1 MQIALPTHFQA
12 RLVLYGLDE
21 AALARLSRLWPIV
34 EPAIAQAVD
43 DFIAA
48 EKQMPTVAAVFQRHD
63 GLIRE
68 LTLGHMRLLLSGS
81 LDQRYIESCQY
92 VSERQ
97 IAIGLTPRTQIIGTN
112 MILRGAIRA
121 LGRKFRFS
129 PRKIVEA
136 SQLVSQALAFD
147 TATTLTI
154 YQDAALQASQTR
166 AQQLDRAIADF
177 HATIDETIGAVKSVA
192 EALSQGSA
200 DMRRIAEETAQR
212 MASTAEA
219 SRATTSVVEQ
229 TAAATQQL
237 TQSIDEIGVQSAGSL
252 RLASSAAEGAE
263 LSLGNLAA
271 LSQAVEQIQS
281 VAGMISDIA
290 GQTNLLA
297 LNATIEAARAGDA
310 GRGFAVV
317 AGEVKA
323 LANQTEKATESI
335 SRQIGAVHQAAQDL
349 AAQLRSVT
357 GAVKEIAAMAARVAS
372 AVNEQTAA
380 TRDIANSVQ
389 AAAKYT
395 IRASEDVRAV
405 EGAATRSF
413 GMVEEVV
420 GLSERLSSRAADLE
434 QRVAAFFASVRSA
447 SGEGDTGKI
456 SGRTQAARQG

>member
-1 MQIALPTHFQA
+1 MPVALPTHFQA

-21 AALARLSRLWPIV
+21 AALGRLAKLWPIL
-34 EPAIAQAVD
+34 EPGIAQAVEE
-43 DFIAA
+43 FIAA
-48 EKQMPTVAAVFQRHD
+48 EKQMPTVAAIFQRHES
-63 GLIRE
+63 LIRE
-68 LTLGHMRLLLSGS
+68 LTLGHLRLLLSGS
-81 LDQRYIESCQY
+81 LDQRYIESCQR

-97 IAIGLTPRTQIIGTN
+97 FAIGLTPRTQIIGTN
-112 MILRGAIRA
+112 LILRGAIRA

-129 PRKIVEA
+129 PRRIVAA

-154 YQDAALQASQTR
+154 YQDAALQASQAR
-166 AQQLDRAIADF
+166 AQQIDRAIADF
-177 HATIDETIGAVKSVA
+177 HATIEETIGAVKSVA
-192 EALSQGSA
+192 EALSRGSA
-200 DMRRIAEETAQR
+200 DMRRIAEETAHR

-252 RLASSAAEGAE
+252 RLASGAAEGAE
-263 LSLGNLAA
+263 VALRNLAA

-310 GRGFAVV
+310 GKGFAVV

-335 SRQIGAVHQAAQDL
+335 SRQIAAVHQATQDL
-349 AAQLRSVT
+349 SAQLGSVT

-395 IRASEDVRAV
+395 VRASEDVRAV
-405 EGAATRSF
+405 EGSATRSF
-413 GMVEEVV
+413 GMVEDIV
-420 GLSERLSSRAADLE
+420 GLSEMLSSRAADLE
-434 QRVAAFFASVRSA
+434 QRVSAFFTNVRSA
-447 SGEGDTGKI
+447 SGDDNADKI
-456 SGRTQAARQG
+456 SGRAPSVRHG